1 MTSLPDSAELAA
13 DRDRAGRGR
22 KGLGI
27 GFWAMMA
34 FAAACMMAALAVAI
48 VFGVFGAHQAP
59 PAAPAPPLA
68 AAPALVAPVVAA
80 ASGPAAI
87 AAPAGDLPASVE
99 LAALEGRVRRLES
112 GEARGL
118 NAAAEALAAA
128 ALSDAAAGPHPF
140 INELAAVERLMPGSP
155 HVQAL
160 APLAA
165 EGAPTRAALAGEL
178 ADIAA
183 GISVAARTP
192 PRNAS
197 YMSQLA
203 YAFSRVVSIRRVDA
217 TGAGPDAVLARA
229 QKAAADGDLE
239 AAVAQLATL
248 PSGARG
254 PLAGWRGRAQR
265 RIDIDSHIAAL
276 RALALA
282 DLANVAGG
290 LS

>member
-1 MTSLPDSAELAA
+1 MTSLPDSAEFAPN
-13 DRDRAGRGR
+13 RDPAGRGR

-34 FAAACMMAALAVAI
+34 FAAACLMAALAVAI
-48 VFGVFGAHQAP
+48 VFGVFGSHTAP
-59 PAAPAPPLA
+59 PPAPVPSPPVAAAPSPAAPAPATPTRA
-68 AAPALVAPVVAA
+68 DGPVA
-80 ASGPAAI
+80 
-87 AAPAGDLPASVE
+87 DLPAPVE

-112 GEARGL
+112 GQARGL
-118 NAAAEALAAA
+118 DAAAGALAAA

-140 INELAAVERLMPGSP
+140 INDLAAVERLMPGSP

-165 EGAPTRAALAGEL
+165 QGAPTRTALAGEL
-178 ADIAA
+178 ADIAS
-183 GISVAARTP
+183 GLSVAARTP
-192 PRNAS
+192 PKNAG
-197 YMSQLA
+197 YMAQLG

-217 TGAGPDAVLARA
+217 SGSGPDAVLARA
-229 QKAAADGDLE
+229 QKAAGDCDLE
-239 AAVAQLATL
+239 AAVALLDTL
-248 PSGARG
+248 PPGARQA
-254 PLAGWRGRAQR
+254 LAGWRERAVR

-282 DLANVAGG
+282 DLASVAGG